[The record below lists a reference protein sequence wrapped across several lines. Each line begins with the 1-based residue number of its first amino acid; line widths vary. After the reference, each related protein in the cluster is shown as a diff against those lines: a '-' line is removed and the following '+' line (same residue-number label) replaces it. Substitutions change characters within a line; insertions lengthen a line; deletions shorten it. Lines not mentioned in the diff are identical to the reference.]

1 MSEIARLR
9 KQIEL
14 ECEAMRLA
22 MEGFA
27 VVASHQLIEQR
38 YNSLG
43 KYQADL
49 EQRVGKEAATSIVIE
64 IYTKVVG

>member
-9 KQIEL
+9 RQIEL

-22 MEGFA
+22 LDGYA
-27 VVASHQLIEQR
+27 NVASHQIIEQR

-49 EQRVGKEAATSIVIE
+49 EQHVGKEEATNIVIE
-64 IYTKVVG
+64 IYAKVVG

>member
-9 KQIEL
+9 RQIEL

-49 EQRVGKEAATSIVIE
+49 EQHVGKEAATSIVIE

>member
-9 KQIEL
+9 RQIEL

-22 MEGFA
+22 LDGYA
-27 VVASHQLIEQR
+27 TVASHQLIEQR

-43 KYQADL
+43 QYQNDL
-49 EQRVGKEAATSIVIE
+49 EKHVGKEEAKRIVVE
-64 IYTKVVG
+64 IYTNVVG